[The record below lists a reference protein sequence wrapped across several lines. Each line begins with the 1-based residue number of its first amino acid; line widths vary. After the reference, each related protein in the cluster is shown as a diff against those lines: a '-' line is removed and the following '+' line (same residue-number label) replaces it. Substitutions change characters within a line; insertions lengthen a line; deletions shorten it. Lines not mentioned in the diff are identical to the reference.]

1 MYQCRRR
8 LPDPEWKFAV
18 FLRNPAERLLSAYL
32 DKVNGTKR
40 DKDHFLKLYNK
51 TESPTFEEFVR
62 IISQNRVD
70 FELASKTQEKLQG
83 VDWCKYLICLL
94 LLLKTTYLDTNA
106 LSQIICTP
114 PVTDPHWYALLLRLF
129 SFIVRFTHILF
140 VVMSLKATTILLLRA
155 I

>member
-94 LLLKTTYLDTNA
+94 LLLKTYTYLDTNA
-106 LSQIICTP
+106 LSQIICHSYRP
-114 PVTDPHWYALLLRLF
+114 ALVCPSSVLSADVFSRLLFALL
-129 SFIVRFTHILF
+129 ILF
-140 VVMSLKATTILLLRA
+140 VGMS
-155 I
+155 